1 MEADIIKEVL
11 PYIGGFGGAVVLLAI
26 LFKDGI
32 NVWLRKDSTMH
43 VTLKAHEKTLE
54 SHNERLNAVEK
65 NVAVLP
71 AIQEEVGHI
80 RTTLDAILTRL
91 IKQ

>member
-1 MEADIIKEVL
+1 MDVEVL
-11 PYIGGFGGAVVLLAI
+11 KEFLPYLGGFGAVVLALAI
-26 LFKDGI
+26 LFKDSI
-32 NVWLRKDSTMH
+32 RIWLEKDSTMH
-43 VTLKAHEKTLE
+43 VTLKSHEKTLE

-80 RTTLDAILTRL
+80 RNTLDAILTHM
-91 IKQ
+91 IDK